1 MKGRPLPA
9 DEGVIEVLDSR
20 FAPVVPPLPALEHLG
35 SGCRWSEGPV
45 WVDEDNS
52 LLWSDILNNR
62 LMRWSESDG
71 MAVWK
76 NDVEFTNGHAR
87 DVDGALLHCSHGR
100 RAITRSRAGGRQEV
114 VLDRFQG
121 KRLNSPNDIVVK
133 SDGTW
138 WFTDPPYGIT
148 MPGEGYPGRQELSC
162 CYVFRYDPGARVLSA
177 VTSLPKHPNGLAF
190 SPDESLL
197 YVADSSAV
205 VLADGN
211 HCVFVFDV
219 LGGETLANGRRF
231 AEIHPGVPDGLRVD
245 QHGFLYVSAYDGVQ
259 VFAPDGVQIGRIP
272 VPEKVAN
279 ITFGGCRRDHLYIC
293 ATTSLYRIRLLT
305 RGVQF
310 P

>member
-1 MKGRPLPA
+1 MPVAAGNIA
-9 DEGVIEVLDSR
+9 IEVLDAR
-20 FAPVVPPLPALEHLG
+20 FAPVVPPDPVLEQLG

-45 WVDEDNS
+45 WMYEDNS
-52 LLWSDILNNR
+52 LIWSDILNNR
-62 LMRWSESDG
+62 MMRWSEKDG
-71 MAVWK
+71 MTVWEE
-76 NDVEFTNGHAR
+76 NVGFTNGHAR
-87 DVDGALLHCSHGR
+87 DVDGALLHCSHGH
-100 RAITRSRAGGRQEV
+100 RAITRSRTAGRQEV

-121 KRLNSPNDIVVK
+121 RRFNSPNDIVVK

-138 WFTDPPYGIT
+138 WFTDPPYGIV
-148 MPGEGYPGRQELSC
+148 MPGEGYPGQAELSC
-162 CYVFRYDPGARVLSA
+162 CHVFRYDPRAGELSA
-177 VTSLPKHPNGLAF
+177 ATSLPKHPNGLAF

-205 VLADGN
+205 ILPDGN

-219 LGGETLANGRRF
+219 LGGGALANGRRF

-245 QHGFLYVSAYDGVQ
+245 QRGFLYVSTYDSVQ
-259 VFAPDGVQIGRIP
+259 VFAPDGVRIGRIP

-279 ITFGGCRRDHLYIC
+279 ITFGGNNRDHLYIC

-305 RGVQF
+305 RGVQL